1 MATSADDQP
10 ALGSSNLNARER
22 AARFCERQRPMTA
35 PSSTLSAAI
44 TDFAAT
50 TRFTRRVLGVRSIFL
65 QRRV

>member
-1 MATSADDQP
+1 MATSGDAQP

-35 PSSTLSAAI
+35 PSSTLTAAI

-50 TRFTRRVLGVRSIFL
+50 TRFTAPAY
-65 QRRV
+65 